1 MDNNNLEHNWNMFQN
16 KKKSKNETLRPLE
29 WDLSDETSRN
39 FILLSYSVDV
49 CEQKSQRE
57 EDILV
62 VLSLTTIKYLSLV
75 LKKNGIIQTILQ
87 ITEIGGSIG
96 TKIKKMV
103 LTPLGRSNIS
113 RIPDMSIIF

>member
-1 MDNNNLEHNWNMFQN
+1 MFQIIVVHSN
-16 KKKSKNETLRPLE
+16 ADFLKSGHCFLLVIAKRFGSLRGLVE
-29 WDLSDETSRN
+29 RSRN
-39 FILLSYSVDV
+39 FTLREVSKFYV

-96 TKIKKMV
+96 AKIKRMV
-103 LTPLGRSNIS
+103 LTPLGSSNIS
-113 RIPDMSIIF
+113 RIPGG